1 MHDTSVIRSS
11 VRGSG
16 CSLGFSGDTEGTVV
30 LRYFFM
36 KTFYETYS
44 RLQGFVLTERGLC
57 KY

>member
-30 LRYFFM
+30 LRYLFM
-36 KTFYETYS
+36 KTFCETYS
-44 RLQGFVLTERGLC
+44 RLQGCIDRERAL
-57 KY
+57 